1 MNKPRIIDRFLE
13 YAAYKRI
20 SNYKAEKDLGWGNGA
35 IGKYKNDTQR
45 DISNKLITQILR
57 RYIDINEKWLL
68 NGDSPMLK
76 NEQPE
81 QNAPSEKQYIT
92 LPLIPLRA
100 AAGFLSGFDSD
111 GVTTEQCEN
120 YVVPLF
126 SNINADFLIQITGD
140 SMSPKF
146 QNGNIVA
153 CRKVTDT
160 SFIQWGYTY
169 VIDTTGGVIMK
180 ELNRC
185 EGDDS
190 QFICH
195 SLNPQY
201 ADFELPRKSV
211 RCLAMVVGVISSLA

>member
-1 MNKPRIIDRFLE
+1 MSRIIDRFGEYMRLKKLNDNRVTVALGISVGTISKSRGEGRDLSSKVVTKILE
-13 YAAYKRI
+13 HY
-20 SNYKAEKDLGWGNGA
+20 
-35 IGKYKNDTQR
+35 T
-45 DISNKLITQILR
+45 DIR
-57 RYIDINEKWLL
+57 EDWLL
-68 NGDSPMLK
+68 LGKGEMLK
-76 NEQPE
+76 NQSASSTNIE
-81 QNAPSEKQYIT
+81 EKQCT
-92 LPLIPLRA
+92 ALPLIPLRA

-146 QNGNIVA
+146 QNGDIVA
-153 CRKVTDT
+153 CRKITDA

-211 RCLAMVVGVISSLA
+211 RSLAMVVGVISSLA